1 MAKLIAAPCL
11 HRSGAESA
19 IASAHAGRRS
29 PVPYL
34 WRSSALDRVGIHDS
48 FFDLGGHSLMAM
60 QLLSRIHAALGIDL
74 PMRSF
79 FDSPTVA
86 QLAAQ
91 LGTFKKEQLPAA
103 SQPRPERLPV
113 SFSQQRLWFI
123 DQLEGSSAQYHIPEA
138 WRLRGDL
145 DINGLRSAV
154 NEIIER
160 HESLRTSFAQIDG
173 DPVQIICPHL
183 ALDVPFIDL
192 SALDPH
198 KQQEELNNALHNEW
212 EEPFDFTRGPL
223 LRAKLIRLSAQS
235 RFFSE
240 PSITLWLMGGLKRFL
255 IVSSQSCMR
264 RFAEDAGPIFFRC
277 RYSTL
282 TMFFGNTV
290 LPESPGGLLL
300 WITGPG
306 NCWKRQINWTS
317 RGQTS
322 PAAPEFFRRTIA
334 RNHSGRP
341 ALLSERSCPQ

>member
-1 MAKLIAAPCL
+1 
-11 HRSGAESA
+11 
-19 IASAHAGRRS
+19 
-29 PVPYL
+29 
-34 WRSSALDRVGIHDS
+34 
-48 FFDLGGHSLMAM
+48 
-60 QLLSRIHAALGIDL
+60 
-74 PMRSF
+74 MRSF

-145 DINGLRSAV
+145 DINALRFAI

-212 EEPFDFTRGPL
+212 EEPFDLTRGPL
-223 LRAKLIRLSAQS
+223 LRAKLIRLSAQEHIFL
-235 RFFSE
+235 RTFHHVVADGWSE
-240 PSITLWLMGGLKRFL
+240 EIFNRE
-255 IVSSQSCMR
+255 
-264 RFAEDAGPIFFRC
+264 FAELYAAFCEDAGPIFFRC

-317 RGQTS
+317 RETGLARRARAF
-322 PAAPEFFRRTIA
+322 PAHYCT
-334 RNHSGRP
+334 
-341 ALLSERSCPQ
+341 